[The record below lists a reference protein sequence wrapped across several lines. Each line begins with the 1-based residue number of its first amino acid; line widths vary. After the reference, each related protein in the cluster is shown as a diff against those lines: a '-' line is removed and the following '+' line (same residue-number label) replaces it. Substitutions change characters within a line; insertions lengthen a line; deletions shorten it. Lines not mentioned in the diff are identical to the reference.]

1 MQKNKVIYQKNN
13 SKTSKIWTKNPT
25 APKTAPYAY
34 ISYKRA
40 PNFQNKDYNKMLL
53 TLSIASQMEL
63 KPVYLHNLHNNP
75 LFIHLCWHTENHPAC
90 RESITYLREEDC
102 SLMQL
107 LH

>member
-13 SKTSKIWTKNPT
+13 SKTSKIWSKNPT

-40 PNFQNKDYNKMLL
+40 PNFQNKDYTKMLL

-63 KPVYLHNLHNNP
+63 KPIYLHNLHNTLY
-75 LFIHLCWHTENHPAC
+75 LFISVGTQKTIRHAERA
-90 RESITYLREEDC
+90 
-102 SLMQL
+102 
-107 LH
+107 